1 MTIALALIL
10 LLVGMT
16 VLAACPFPRMPTN
29 RMRLFFQAA
38 TVAVISMALMG
49 EGLWMVF
56 NR

>member
-1 MTIALALIL
+1 MTIAFALIL

-16 VLAACPFPRMPTN
+16 VLATCPFPNVPTS
-29 RMRLFFQAA
+29 RPRLFLRAT